1 MNKRILATL
10 FSLVCIIGGTIL
22 AIKYAQ
28 GYRPTTTGSLK
39 ATGLLAA
46 NSFPNGASVYIN
58 GNLTSATDT
67 TLNLDPGDYDIEI
80 KKDGYTPWKKR
91 VHIEKELV
99 VQTNAVLFPTAPS
112 LTPLTFT
119 GAENLTP
126 SPDGQQILYTTA
138 SSSATKNNGIYVMN
152 MTDSPIALQRSPV
165 QIAQNAGG
173 IDLSQAQI
181 LWSPESTEV
190 LVSVPNRT
198 WLLSTTRQN
207 DLETVADV
215 TIRKNQILAEWQDL
229 FEKKQ
234 VAALKLFPPEV
245 AAIAT
250 ASARYFYISPDQER
264 VLYSATASTM
274 LQENLI
280 SSVPAAN
287 TQEQRRDIEVDGIYV
302 YDRHED
308 RNFLVG
314 SENVVTVPTASPLP
328 RTTTKKAQIPVPTK
342 PTTDAF
348 MDMLIGMRNKTSGL
362 FVKAPQWL
370 PDSKHLI
377 FATTQ
382 GIEIAEYDGTN
393 RARVYAGPFEQGVVY
408 PWPNGSKL
416 MILTNFNEPTSGILN
431 LYAVGIK

>member
-10 FSLVCIIGGTIL
+10 FSLLCIVGGTVL

-28 GYRPTTTGSLK
+28 GYRPTTTGNLK

-58 GNLTSATDT
+58 GNLTTATDT
-67 TLNLDPGDYDIEI
+67 TLNLDPGEYDIEI
-80 KKDGYTPWKKR
+80 KKDGYSPWKKK

-138 SSSATKNNGIYVMN
+138 SSSASKNNGIYVMN

-165 QIAQNAGG
+165 QIAQNANG
-173 IDLSQAQI
+173 IDLHQAQF
-181 LWSPESTEV
+181 LWSPESSQV
-190 LVSVPNRT
+190 LVATPTRT
-198 WLLSTTRQN
+198 WLLSTSRLN
-207 DLETVADV
+207 DLETSADV
-215 TIRKNQILAEWQDL
+215 SVRKSQILSDWQEL
-229 FEKKQ
+229 FAKKQ
-234 VAALKLFPPEV
+234 LAALKLFPPEIE
-245 AAIAT
+245 AIAT
-250 ASARYFYISPDQER
+250 QSSKYYYISPDQER
-264 VLYSATASTM
+264 ILYQATTSGT
-274 LQENLI
+274 LPDTLI

-287 TQEQRRDIEVDGIYV
+287 TQPQNRSLEVGSIYV

-308 RNFLVG
+308 KNFF
-314 SENVVTVPTASPLP
+314 VVTDSAVVTPSPSPSP
-328 RTTTKKAQIPVPTK
+328 RVSSKKAQNVAIVK
-342 PTTDAF
+342 PTVDSFTEA
-348 MDMLIGMRNKTSGL
+348 LVSMRNQTSAL
-362 FVKAPQWL
+362 FVKSPQWL
-370 PDSKHLI
+370 PDSKHII
-377 FATTQ
+377 FATTH
-382 GIEIAEYDGTN
+382 GIEISEYDATN
-393 RARVYAGPFEQGVVY
+393 RVRVYSGPFEQGFVY

-416 MILTNFNEPTSGILN
+416 MILTNFNEPDSGILN

>member
-1 MNKRILATL
+1 MNKRVFATL
-10 FSLVCIIGGTIL
+10 FSLVCIIGGTFL

-28 GYRPTTTGSLK
+28 GYRPTTTGNLK

-58 GNLTSATDT
+58 GEFKSATDT
-67 TLNLDPGDYDIEI
+67 TLNLDPGEYDIEI
-80 KKDGYTPWKKR
+80 KKDGYSPWKKKI
-91 VHIEKELV
+91 HIEKELV

-119 GAENLTP
+119 GAEKLTP

-165 QIAQNAGG
+165 QIAQNGTG
-173 IDLSQAQI
+173 IDLRQAKF
-181 LWSPESTEV
+181 LWSPESTQV
-190 LVSVPNRT
+190 LVNTPTHT
-198 WLLSTTRQN
+198 WLLSTSKLN
-207 DLETVADV
+207 DLETATDV
-215 TIRKNQILAEWQDL
+215 SARRNQILSEWKEI

-234 VAALKLFPPEV
+234 LAALKLFPPEV
-245 AAIAT
+245 IGLAT
-250 ASARYFYISPDQER
+250 ASSKYFYISPDQER
-264 VLYSATASTM
+264 ILYSATASGT
-274 LQENLI
+274 LRDDLLAT
-280 SSVPAAN
+280 VPASN
-287 TQEQRRDIEVDGIYV
+287 TQVQHRDIQKDGIYV

-308 RNFLVG
+308 KNFLIGMEATQATPMPTPTPRV
-314 SENVVTVPTASPLP
+314 SVKKTPVVAVN
-328 RTTTKKAQIPVPTK
+328 KPV
-342 PTTDAF
+342 TDAF
-348 MDMLIGMRNKTSGL
+348 MDMFMNLRDQTSAL

-377 FATTQ
+377 FTTAN

-393 RARVYAGPFEQGVVY
+393 RVRVYAGPFEQDFAY

-416 MILTNFNEPTSGILN
+416 MILTNFNEPSSGNLN